1 MDARATVAAW
11 RKEATDDPDG
21 FWGRAAEELRWS
33 KKWERVLDWQPP
45 TFRWYRGGRSNLAY
59 NCLDHHV
66 ESGRG
71 AATALITEN
80 ERGESCTYTY
90 AELLAE
96 AKRISAALRGL
107 GIEKGD
113 RIAIYMPTC
122 AEAIALMLGAIRIGA
137 VIIVVFA
144 GFGSGALGERVR
156 LAGAKALFATDVTYR
171 KGKDVPLK
179 SLVDDAVA
187 GAPTVQRV
195 VVLRRTATAIPW
207 NDARDMEWSKFLAG
221 AEGRDDAAVELE
233 ANEPAYILA
242 TSGTT
247 AKPKLAVHTH
257 GGYQVYVY
265 SMAKWMFGL
274 KPSDVW
280 WSTSDIG
287 WVVGHSYIV
296 FGPLLVGCATIA
308 YEGALD
314 HPDAETAY
322 RIVERHKVTGVFT
335 SPTAVRLLM
344 RYGNA
349 PAHAHDLSSLER
361 AFCAGE
367 VLNAPAWQW
376 LQKH

>member
-33 KKWERVLDWQPP
+33 KKWERVLDWEPP

-80 ERGESCTYTY
+80 ERGESRTYTY

-179 SLVDDAVA
+179 GIVDDAVA
-187 GAPTVQRV
+187 GAPTVKTV
-195 VVLRRTATAIPW
+195 VVLRRTKDEIAWTKG
-207 NDARDMEWSKFLAG
+207 RDVAWADFLAG
-221 AEGRDDAAVELE
+221 GKGHDGVAR
-233 ANEPAYILA
+233 
-242 TSGTT
+242 
-247 AKPKLAVHTH
+247 
-257 GGYQVYVY
+257 
-265 SMAKWMFGL
+265 F
-274 KPSDVW
+274 
-280 WSTSDIG
+280 
-287 WVVGHSYIV
+287 VG
-296 FGPLLVGCATIA
+296 
-308 YEGALD
+308 
-314 HPDAETAY
+314 
-322 RIVERHKVTGVFT
+322 
-335 SPTAVRLLM
+335 
-344 RYGNA
+344 
-349 PAHAHDLSSLER
+349 
-361 AFCAGE
+361 
-367 VLNAPAWQW
+367 
-376 LQKH
+376 